1 MKKLVSLLLCVCLA
15 CGLTV
20 TAFAADIAEPAAGS
34 STTPAYPSGNYSY
47 YSNWKTLATTSANY
61 FDAVIGSFRSLVSAL
76 SNIYTAVDSVETYL
90 SDIRSYTS
98 NISTIKTYVSS
109 LNTTVSGF
117 PAKLTSIDN
126 SLTTIKTNTSGQALK
141 LTDIKLDVS
150 SIKTAVQNI
159 STDGLAT
166 EAKQDTL
173 NNKVATAQNQVLLK
187 NIVQSFADLFT
198 DGYNSYTFY
207 AGNDEWQND
216 VSWASG
222 SFTDSFNSTS
232 YSIIEGIRSIANVVA
247 SPEDKVFSDSMQ
259 STETK
264 QDLSSFKTT
273 YGDNSNGD
281 ALEFGTTL
289 ISSMQFMD
297 SGTAMGSIQAVLGGG
312 DSEPWAWF
320 SQATADDLDS
330 AGGAAAVSTFAL
342 DSDSD
347 SAAVAPPDDIV
358 YFIDPDLNSAD
369 FLKQVQEAHK

>member
-15 CGLTV
+15 CGLSISV
-20 TAFAADIAEPAAGS
+20 SAASVPD
-34 STTPAYPSGNYSY
+34 YPETGAKYHYSY
-47 YSNWKTLATTSANY
+47 YNSVDNTFTYADSDFWDASVTQMSFINELLGKTFSRLGYIWDSVSSCDT
-61 FDAVIGSFRSLVSAL
+61 RLLSLVSQV
-76 SNIYTAVDSVETYL
+76 SNKNFGL
-90 SDIRSYTS
+90 W
-98 NISTIKTYVSS
+98 
-109 LNTTVSGF
+109 
-117 PAKLTSIDN
+117 SI
-126 SLTTIKTNTSGQALK
+126 A
-141 LTDIKLDVS
+141 
-150 SIKTAVQNI
+150 
-159 STDGLAT
+159 
-166 EAKQDTL
+166 ERQDTL

-264 QDLSSFKTT
+264 QDLSSFKTA

-281 ALEFGTTL
+281 ALGFGTTL

-347 SAAVAPPDDIV
+347 SAAGAPPDDIV